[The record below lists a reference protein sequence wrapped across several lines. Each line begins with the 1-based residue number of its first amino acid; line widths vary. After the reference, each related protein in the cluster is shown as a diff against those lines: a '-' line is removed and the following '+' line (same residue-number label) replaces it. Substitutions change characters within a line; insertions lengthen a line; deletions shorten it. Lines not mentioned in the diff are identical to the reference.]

1 MHAFNIVLSLTFH
14 PPGGPKAAF
23 GSAVACGILLGVFEG
38 VGVLLGRVFSE
49 GTRPQLPP
57 CESHVFGFFSGAH
70 SHGCRHQYQSPCLR
84 RRHHHLLSSY
94 HHLLHPH
101 PYNYPSRIVHCVA
114 LTFCDAHRYTSASR
128 GPPLHPHSVYNQS
141 CVNRS
146 YSRRS
151 TGVMVASYDWSGFL
165 CVDS

>member
-1 MHAFNIVLSLTFH
+1 MHVFNIDLSLTFH
-14 PPGGPKAAF
+14 LPGGPKAAF

-70 SHGCRHQYQSPCLR
+70 SHGCRHQYPSPCLR
-84 RRHHHLLSSY
+84 RRHHQLLSSS
-94 HHLLHPH
+94 HRLLSLHPR

-114 LTFCDAHRYTSASR
+114 LGRLVTLAHALIDTLCI
-128 GPPLHPHSVYNQS
+128 PWP
-141 CVNRS
+141 
-146 YSRRS
+146 
-151 TGVMVASYDWSGFL
+151 FL
-165 CVDS
+165 LTQYIISPV